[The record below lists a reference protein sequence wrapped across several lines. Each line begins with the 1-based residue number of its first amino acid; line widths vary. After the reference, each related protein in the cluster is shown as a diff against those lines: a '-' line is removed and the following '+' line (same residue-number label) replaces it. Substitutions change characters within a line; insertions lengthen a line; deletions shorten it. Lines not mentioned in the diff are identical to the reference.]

1 MKKIVNMIG
10 REPPVLVWTLAL
22 YSVFITVPYLDQKM
36 PRYIRS
42 EIQKKKRWF
51 FSCKSNG
58 LSGQIPIVFVRM
70 LSRLL
75 VTH

>member
-10 REPPVLVWTLAL
+10 RELPVLVWTLAL
-22 YSVFITVPYLDQKM
+22 YSVFVTVPYLDQKM

-42 EIQKKKRWF
+42 EIQKKKSWC
-51 FSCKSNG
+51 FSSKSNG

-75 VTH
+75 IMH